1 VPAPAPP
8 AGSVFLAEVLRC
20 MGVRELQL
28 GIASA
33 PVFFPQN
40 SSIRTTVEPWV
51 WEWSETAKKGHM
63 RPIMKL
69 ITIMENCNHSCHE
82 FDMRSICLI
91 DKS

>member
-1 VPAPAPP
+1 VPPHP
-8 AGSVFLAEVLRC
+8 GSVFLAEVLRR
-20 MGVRELQL
+20 MAVRELQL
-28 GIASA
+28 RIASA
-33 PVFFPQN
+33 PVSFPKN

-51 WEWSETAKKGHM
+51 WKWSETAKKGRM

-91 DKS
+91 GKS